1 MSGKVLTQNRL
12 GKRFKNELGQIYE
25 IIRYRNSSDCDIQF
39 ESDKTIVKNKRY
51 FQIEAGIK
59 NPNINNTKDPN
70 RKIFNLF
77 FMGFGKYNSV
87 SHKKYHNVWHSMI
100 RRCYCNKYQL
110 KYPTYIGCLVVEKW
124 YNFQVFAEWCE
135 QNYVEDFVLDKDILI
150 KGNKIYGPDTCCFV
164 PNMINTLFRNIDK
177 INKYPIGIKFD
188 PRRNT
193 YNANISRWGKSY
205 FLGSSKDLTEAFSF
219 SKLGREDYLKELA
232 EEWKPQLDIK
242 TYNALINWKVEITD

>member
-1 MSGKVLTQNRL
+1 M
-12 GKRFKNELGQIYE
+12 
-25 IIRYRNSSDCDIQF
+25 RNQF
-39 ESDKTIVKNKRY
+39 SDKTIKSMY
-51 FQIEAGIK
+51 GIGY
-59 NPNINNTKDPN
+59 
-70 RKIFNLF
+70 L
-77 FMGFGKYNSV
+77 GEGKYRSKTKTYAIWR
-87 SHKKYHNVWHSMI
+87 HI
-100 RRCYCNKYQL
+100 LRRCYGKEEKFKSWHN
-110 KYPTYIGCLVVEKW
+110 CLVDERW
-124 YNFQVFAEWCE
+124 HNYQVFAEWYE
-135 QNYVEDFVLDKDILI
+135 NNYIDGFHLDKDILI

>member
-164 PNMINTLFRNIDK
+164 PQEINALFTKRNKLRGNLPIGVHIDRNNIIASFSKNKIIKYLGTFSTIEEAFKSYK
-177 INKYPIGIKFD
+177 INKENNIKKLAD
-188 PRRNT
+188 LHKDKIPDNVYKAM
-193 YNANISRWGKSY
+193 YNY
-205 FLGSSKDLTEAFSF
+205 
-219 SKLGREDYLKELA
+219 
-232 EEWKPQLDIK
+232 Q
-242 TYNALINWKVEITD
+242 VEITD